1 MDNFITVYEISKGS
15 DHVSGIGSIA
25 GLILLI
31 IGIIGMV
38 IQKRSQGNWPI
49 MLIGPPIIGVVVGGI
64 IFIVS
69 FLSFLGSITESNR
82 LVSIYKSG
90 KCQVTEGIVHVLHR
104 QPSDGHTRGDII
116 RISGQELEINAFV
129 HTQAYSQ
136 TISHGGVLNEGIY
149 AKVYHHN
156 GKILR
161 IDIRDPNN
169 Q

>member
-1 MDNFITVYEISKGS
+1 MDNFITAYEISKGFDRS
-15 DHVSGIGSIA
+15 SGIGSIV
-25 GLILLI
+25 GIILLI

-38 IQKRSQGNWPI
+38 IKKRSHGYWTI
-49 MLIGPPIIGVVVGGI
+49 WTGPPIIGVVVGGI

-69 FLSFLGSITESNR
+69 LLSFLGSIAESNR
-82 LVSIYKSG
+82 LVSVYKSG
-90 KCQVTEGIVHVLHR
+90 KCQVTEGVVHVLHR
-104 QPSDGHTRGDII
+104 QPSDGHARGDII

-136 TISHGGVLNEGIY
+136 TISHGGVLDEGVY
-149 AKVYHHN
+149 AKVYRHN
-156 GKILR
+156 EKILR

>member
-1 MDNFITVYEISKGS
+1 MHNFITVYEISKGS
-15 DHVSGIGSIA
+15 DRSLGIGSIV
-25 GLILLI
+25 GIILLI

-38 IQKRSQGNWPI
+38 IKKRSNGYWPI
-49 MLIGPPIIGVVVGGI
+49 WTGPPIIGVVVGGI
-64 IFIVS
+64 IFI
-69 FLSFLGSITESNR
+69 LSLIFFIGSITESNR
-82 LVSIYKSG
+82 LVSVYKSG
-90 KCQVTEGIVHVLHR
+90 KCLVTEGVVHVLHR
-104 QPSDGHTRGDII
+104 QPSEGHARGDII

>member
-1 MDNFITVYEISKGS
+1 
-15 DHVSGIGSIA
+15 VS
-25 GLILLI
+25 
-31 IGIIGMV
+31 V
-38 IQKRSQGNWPI
+38 
-49 MLIGPPIIGVVVGGI
+49 
-64 IFIVS
+64 
-69 FLSFLGSITESNR
+69 
-82 LVSIYKSG
+82 YKSG

-116 RISGQELEINAFV
+116 RIDGQELEIDAFV

-136 TISHGGVLNEGIY
+136 TISHGGVLNEGVY
-149 AKVYHHN
+149 TKVYHHN